1 MIDSKT
7 APYAAFVLRA
17 TLGIMF
23 IAHGLLKFLVFTLPG
38 TAQFFASVGFPGWT
52 AYPVA
57 IAEVV
62 AGVLLVAG
70 IYSRYVAT
78 VMIPVL
84 AGAAW
89 VHLGNGWVFS
99 SANGGWEYPVFL
111 IVVAAVVALL
121 GDGAFAVK
129 PTTPQVASGRGFTP
143 AARGA

>member
-7 APYAAFVLRA
+7 APYAAFVLRL
-17 TLGIMF
+17 TLGVMF
-23 IAHGLLKFLVFTLPG
+23 IAHGLLKVFVFTLPG

-57 IAEVV
+57 IVEVV
-62 AGVLLVAG
+62 GGVLLVAG
-70 IYSRYVAT
+70 IYSRIVAAAL
-78 VMIPVL
+78 IPVL

-129 PTTPQVASGRGFTP
+129 PTADRVANGRAFAP
-143 AARGA
+143 SARAA